1 MTNPLTR
8 WNQLNELEDV
18 QHNLGSLFS
27 HSRVHWPAGYETVAQ
42 WIPLV
47 DISEDAKG
55 YLIKAELPQ
64 VKQEN
69 LKITMEGGM
78 LTITGDRK
86 FEGNSEKHQ
95 RVERAYGRFLY
106 NFLVPA
112 DASLA
117 KFTAEFEDGVLKVHL
132 AKNGKAKPEQVEAE
146 AAAYD
151 QIPNHHFHSSG
162 WGIDE

>member
-18 QHNLGSLFS
+18 QHNLCSLFS

-64 VKQEN
+64 VKQED
-69 LKITMEGGM
+69 LEITIEDGV

-86 FEGNSEKHQ
+86 FEENSKKHQ

-106 NFLVPA
+106 NFRVPA
-112 DASLA
+112 DANPA

-151 QIPNHHFHSSG
+151 QIPNHHCHSSG